1 MYCSA
6 GSVLM
11 WDTNREDCT
20 LCAQVEQ
27 QDTLHVQEGG
37 VLINGHSADFD
48 LILQGKNFALEINIL

>member
-1 MYCSA
+1 
-6 GSVLM
+6 M